1 MDATPSQSSLGR
13 KSSLFAGSQRVIE
26 ASSQVGYAD
35 APGSVSTQNRQR
47 PRTPLENTFK
57 MSPDKK
63 FEVKPIEV
71 IINKVLQDQL
81 EEEKYDPKSSKQ
93 MTKTLSTIIT
103 NRVKALGYDR
113 YKIVTIVTVG
123 EIANHGVRIA
133 SRCLMDQDTDNYA
146 SGSFKNSSLF
156 GCATVFGMYYE

>member
-1 MDATPSQSSLGR
+1 
-13 KSSLFAGSQRVIE
+13 
-26 ASSQVGYAD
+26 
-35 APGSVSTQNRQR
+35 
-47 PRTPLENTFK
+47 
-57 MSPDKK
+57 
-63 FEVKPIEV
+63 
-71 IINKVLQDQL
+71 
-81 EEEKYDPKSSKQ
+81 